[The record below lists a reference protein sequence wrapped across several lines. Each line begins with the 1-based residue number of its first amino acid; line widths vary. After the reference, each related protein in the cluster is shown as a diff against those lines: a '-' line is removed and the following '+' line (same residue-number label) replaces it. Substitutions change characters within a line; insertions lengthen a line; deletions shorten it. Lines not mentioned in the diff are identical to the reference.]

1 MNENFSF
8 SALVLSY
15 TAASTMVQAKSVGKE
30 EIDKAGQLKMEY
42 KQFRN
47 RYVIRMDN
55 DAEITG
61 VLKTFCKEKNI
72 TLGTISG
79 LGSLKSATLGFFDPK
94 TKEYKEKTFNE
105 PLEMASLVGNI
116 AVNDG
121 EPLLHLH
128 TTIAG
133 KDYKAYAGHMAKAT
147 VSLTAEI
154 YIDVIKGKVEKTFD
168 PETGLNRLNF
178 RKK

>member
-1 MNENFSF
+1 MNKNFSF

-15 TAASTMVQAKSVGKE
+15 AETSTAVQANSAKE
-30 EIDKAGQLKMEY
+30 QDIKKDVSLKMEY

-47 RYVIRMDN
+47 RYVIRMDK

-61 VLKTFCKEKNI
+61 ILKTFCKEKNI

-133 KDYKAYAGHMAKAT
+133 KDYKAYAGHMANAT
-147 VSLTAEI
+147 VSLTAEV

-168 PETGLNRLNF
+168 PETGLNRFNF

>member
-1 MNENFSF
+1 MNKILLI
-8 SALVLSY
+8 SALVLS
-15 TAASTMVQAKSVGKE
+15 AAVVSAAAQAKPIKKQD
-30 EIDKAGQLKMEY
+30 IDKEGQLEMEY
-42 KQFRN
+42 KQFGN
-47 RYVIRMDN
+47 RYVLRLDK
-55 DAEITG
+55 DAEITN

-105 PLEMASLVGNI
+105 ALEMASLVGNI
-116 AVNDG
+116 AVKDG

-133 KDYKAYAGHMAKAT
+133 KDYKAYAGHLAKAT

-154 YIDVIKGKVEKTFD
+154 YIDVIKGKVEKTYD
-168 PETGLNRLNF
+168 PVTGLNRLNF